1 MNDNF
6 NTVLNDALE
15 KEFSWLEGFENP
27 DEGYTFSEKFK
38 TNMNKTFSMSEYTY
52 VSVGR
57 RRIRRSLIAIL
68 VALFMLLAS
77 GCAVITKYI
86 VTWNETQNGKQGTLD
101 VTFDIK
107 NNSHG
112 KTEFQCIVPETP
124 EGYYV
129 TSEFQDATTYY
140 LEYSDGEDNT
150 IFYAQDSGVAN
161 MGLSIDNEN
170 AEFSET
176 VINGYKGYSYKKDG
190 VSELIWTDGI
200 YLYTLQGT
208 CDIKVLE
215 KMSRG
220 IVAAH

>member
-6 NTVLNDALE
+6 STVLNDALE

-27 DEGYTFSEKFK
+27 DEGYTFSKKFK

-57 RRIRRSLIAIL
+57 RRIRRSLIAVL
-68 VALFMLLAS
+68 VALVVFIAT
-77 GCAVITKYI
+77 GCAASYLII
-86 VTWNETQNGKQGTLD
+86 TWNETQNDSQGTMD

-107 NNSHG
+107 NNSPG
-112 KTEFQCIVPETP
+112 KTEFQCIAPETP
-124 EGYYV
+124 EGYSV
-129 TSEFQDATTYY
+129 TSEFQDTTTYY
-140 LEYSDGEDNT
+140 LEYSDGKDNT

-176 VINGYKGYSYKKDG
+176 VINGYKGYSYKKEG

-208 CDIKVLE
+208 CDMKVLE